1 MISVVRV
8 RPCAQNTG
16 RAVRLLYGL
25 PLLVLAAAALS
36 GCGGFFAESREPE
49 AQATPPP
56 VPTAAP
62 QPMPSPAPALGVQK
76 QGIVFHDLTQG
87 EQVCPGFAEVL
98 APVEASP
105 EQLGD
110 SGTEV
115 VRQVRLI
122 CTNEDKGTVYIIDV
136 RNQTI
141 TGTRKLP
148 PVPGMP

>member
-1 MISVVRV
+1 MIRVVRV

-16 RAVRLLYGL
+16 RAVKLLYGL

-36 GCGGFFAESREPE
+36 GCGGLFAESREP
-49 AQATPPP
+49 AAPATPLP
-56 VPTAAP
+56 VPSAAP
-62 QPMPSPAPALGVQK
+62 QPTPSPAPALGVQK

-98 APVEASP
+98 APVEVSP
-105 EQLGD
+105 EQVGD
-110 SGTEV
+110 GGTQV

-122 CTNEDKGTVYIIDV
+122 CTNEETGTVYIIDV
-136 RNQTI
+136 GNQTI
-141 TGTRKLP
+141 TGIRKLP

>member
-8 RPCAQNTG
+8 RPCAQNAG
-16 RAVRLLYGL
+16 GAVKLLCGL

-36 GCGGFFAESREPE
+36 GCGGLFAESREPA

-56 VPTAAP
+56 VPTVAP
-62 QPMPSPAPALGVQK
+62 QSTPSPAPALGVER
-76 QGIVFHDLTQG
+76 QGIILHDLTQG

-98 APVEASP
+98 APVEVSP
-105 EQLGD
+105 EQVGD
-110 SGTEV
+110 RGTEV

>member
-1 MISVVRV
+1 MK
-8 RPCAQNTG
+8 
-16 RAVRLLYGL
+16 LLYGL
-25 PLLVLAAAALS
+25 PLLLLAAVALG
-36 GCGGFFAESREPE
+36 GCGGLFAESREPV

-56 VPTAAP
+56 VPTEAP
-62 QPMPSPAPALGVQK
+62 QPTPSPAPALGVQK

-98 APVEASP
+98 APVEVSP
-105 EQLGD
+105 EQVGD
-110 SGTEV
+110 GGTQV

-122 CTNEDKGTVYIIDV
+122 CTNEDTGTVYIIDV